1 MRSAEYLYWVVGC
14 LWCRSPRCPPGTWW
28 REGSWPA
35 TARYTC
41 PLGYTERE
49 RDSNMGPLVC
59 VGHLATNSLPADHSS
74 YNRHQE
80 NQLWA
85 KKWLRYPVEIDS
97 PWYDIPGSHTPERLT
112 HMGNGMIPSVPGY
125 HTPGRLTRQ
134 DIISRGDLKFWI
146 NRRILD
152 QNRTYYN

>member
-1 MRSAEYLYWVVGC
+1 MVSVSPLSTRDLVERRELASDSSVHMSSRLY
-14 LWCRSPRCPPGTWW
+14 R
-28 REGSWPA
+28 
-35 TARYTC
+35 
-41 PLGYTERE
+41 ERE

-59 VGHLATNSLPADHSS
+59 VGHLANNSLPADHSS

-80 NQLWA
+80 NQFWA

-152 QNRTYYN
+152 QNRTYYSIINWSLA